1 MTYLN
6 DVGTKSIGQQMASK
20 LSGSLATD
28 DDSSTLLAHN
38 DNDSH
43 TPGPRILVFF
53 LSYCSYVVTLIFQCT
68 YISYMVYIIPK
79 FIEPHKITKCLN
91 IGPYKIFTFN
101 VQHTWACT
109 GSFHKTIHR
118 NIMCICH
125 FFEGK
130 MFFFYLRHKIY
141 NSLLLNVELMKFTII
156 FLPPGD
162 LLDRVEQP
170 IGPPAL
176 LGHHL
181 PRVSSYSPFPRYQL
195 LC

>member
-1 MTYLN
+1 
-6 DVGTKSIGQQMASK
+6 MASK
-20 LSGSLATD
+20 LSESLATD

-43 TPGPRILVFF
+43 TPGPHILVFF
-53 LSYCSYVVTLIFQCT
+53 LSYCSYVVTLIFECT

-79 FIEPHKITKCLN
+79 FIESHKITECLN
-91 IGPYKIFTFN
+91 IGLYKIFTSSFN
-101 VQHTWACT
+101 THEPVQAAFIKPYIVTSCV
-109 GSFHKTIHR
+109 FVI
-118 NIMCICH
+118 

-130 MFFFYLRHKIY
+130 FFFYLPHKMY
-141 NSLLLNVELMKFTII
+141 NSLLLNVELIKFTTI

-170 IGPPAL
+170 LGPPAL

-195 LC
+195 VL